1 MNYPPQDQPG
11 SVKTHLLR
19 PTQTTDRPKPRPS
32 HQPSQPVPFDPEDLS
47 RRLSIVLAQ
56 QKAHAE
62 RRRAP
67 KTDSTRY
74 PKPAL
79 SHPAASSSRPQDAFS
94 TGAVTKKSPQ
104 RPTAAR
110 AVNSTSPPLQDENGS
125 YIPRVAATQ
134 FARTTTAADMAHQDL
149 AHMFSRRAMNT
160 TTTTTTTR
168 SHRSGTDPGVAMPP
182 IPRQHP
188 LTVAAPSTMTSADL
202 TPSHPVRTRSG
213 ARKTHAPHDRTH
225 GRQHSQHSQTL
236 QRNRIL
242 EAATAAG
249 EAGDLQGRYPQR
261 HTIEGPMAMAAVG
274 GAQATEEQLHG
285 DDAARRVS
293 TGDLLGRPHG
303 NEKGAAAAAD
313 EPEVPPHDVN
323 EHRVDWTQ
331 SDERP
336 KTRSTPLLR
345 KADSIWT
352 LRGRLGSLSK
362 NARDDKGTPADVGE
376 SFKSPK
382 AGFFARFRV
391 SH

>member
-11 SVKTHLLR
+11 SAKSRLLR
-19 PTQTTDRPKPRPS
+19 PTQTTGRPKPRPS
-32 HQPSQPVPFDPEDLS
+32 QQPSRPVPFDPEDLS

-67 KTDSTRY
+67 KTDSTRH

-79 SHPAASSSRPQDAFS
+79 SHPAASSSRPQDAFF
-94 TGAVTKKSPQ
+94 TGAATKKSSQP
-104 RPTAAR
+104 PKAAK
-110 AVNSTSPPLQDENGS
+110 AVDSTSPPLQDENGS

-149 AHMFSRRAMNT
+149 AHMFSRRAIN
-160 TTTTTTTR
+160 TTR

-225 GRQHSQHSQTL
+225 DRQHSQML

-242 EAATAAG
+242 EAAAAAG

-261 HTIEGPMAMAAVG
+261 HTIEGPIAMAAVG

-293 TGDLLGRPHG
+293 TGDLLGRPHL
-303 NEKGAAAAAD
+303 NEKGAAAADD

-352 LRGRLGSLSK
+352 LRGRLGSLGK
-362 NARDDKGTPADVGE
+362 NARDDKGTPAGEGE
-376 SFKSPK
+376 SLKSPR
-382 AGFFARFRV
+382 AGFFARFKV

>member
-1 MNYPPQDQPG
+1 MNYPLQDQPG
-11 SVKTHLLR
+11 SAKSRLLR
-19 PTQTTDRPKPRPS
+19 PTQTTGRPKPRLPQ
-32 HQPSQPVPFDPEDLS
+32 QPSQPVPFDPEDLS

-62 RRRAP
+62 RRRTP
-67 KTDSTRY
+67 KTDFARH
-74 PKPAL
+74 PKTAL
-79 SHPAASSSRPQDAFS
+79 SHLAASSSHPQDAFS
-94 TGAVTKKSPQ
+94 AGAVAKKSSQP
-104 RPTAAR
+104 PTAAK
-110 AVNSTSPPLQDENGS
+110 AVDSTSPPLQDENGS

-149 AHMFSRRAMNT
+149 AHMFSRRAIN
-160 TTTTTTTR
+160 TTTTTTR
-168 SHRSGTDPGVAMPP
+168 SHRSGADPGVAMPP

-202 TPSHPVRTRSG
+202 TPSHPARTRSG
-213 ARKTHAPHDRTH
+213 ARTTHAPHDRTH
-225 GRQHSQHSQTL
+225 DRQHSQTL

-261 HTIEGPMAMAAVG
+261 HTIEGPIAMAAVG

-293 TGDLLGRPHG
+293 TGDLLGRPHA

-362 NARDDKGTPADVGE
+362 NARDDKGTPAGVGE
-376 SFKSPK
+376 SLKSPR
-382 AGFFARFRV
+382 AGFFARFKV

>member
-32 HQPSQPVPFDPEDLS
+32 QQPSQPVPFDPEDLS

-188 LTVAAPSTMTSADL
+188 LT
-202 TPSHPVRTRSG
+202 
-213 ARKTHAPHDRTH
+213 
-225 GRQHSQHSQTL
+225 
-236 QRNRIL
+236 
-242 EAATAAG
+242 
-249 EAGDLQGRYPQR
+249 R

-303 NEKGAAAAAD
+303 NEKGAAD

-362 NARDDKGTPADVGE
+362 NARDDKGTPAGVGE

>member
-11 SVKTHLLR
+11 SAKSRLLR
-19 PTQTTDRPKPRPS
+19 PTQTTGRQKPRPS
-32 HQPSQPVPFDPEDLS
+32 QQPSQPVPFDPEDLS

-62 RRRAP
+62 RRRTP
-67 KTDSTRY
+67 KTDSARH

-79 SHPAASSSRPQDAFS
+79 SHPAASSSHPQDAFS
-94 TGAVTKKSPQ
+94 AGAVAKKSSQP
-104 RPTAAR
+104 PTAAK
-110 AVNSTSPPLQDENGS
+110 AIDSTSPPLQDENGS

-149 AHMFSRRAMNT
+149 AHMFSRRAINT
-160 TTTTTTTR
+160 TATTTR
-168 SHRSGTDPGVAMPP
+168 SHRSGADPGVAMPP

-202 TPSHPVRTRSG
+202 DPEPPG
-213 ARKTHAPHDRTH
+213 AHE
-225 GRQHSQHSQTL
+225 HSQTL

-261 HTIEGPMAMAAVG
+261 HTIEGPIAMAAVG

-293 TGDLLGRPHG
+293 TGDLLGRPHANG
-303 NEKGAAAAAD
+303 KGAAAADD

-352 LRGRLGSLSK
+352 LRGSAREPEQDRARRQGGRRRVWGSRSSRRRGWVLR
-362 NARDDKGTPADVGE
+362 ALQGQPLRVRDEHND
-376 SFKSPK
+376 
-382 AGFFARFRV
+382 
-391 SH
+391 